1 MDTISTLAKIR
12 WALPAVTVFA
22 VALGMPFANAE
33 SAGAKSAGATSASRT
48 FMPDPQTYRGVQIA
62 VGATDSVG
70 PTSAVGDEE
79 IELSDEKKLSRWA
92 FVLRRTIARSGPSH
106 NARRVKKLATLTPD
120 GTAEMVLLLRR
131 HTDAEGAVWIK
142 VRLPMRPNNTTGW
155 VPRQH
160 LGRYRIVKTKLL
172 INTKTTRV
180 TLYRSGRRVW
190 SARIGV
196 GTRQNPTPTGN
207 FYVRSRL
214 IPVKKNSIYGIFA
227 FGLSAYSRTLSDWPG
242 GGMIGVH
249 GTNQPGLIPGRISHG
264 CVRLRNNNIK
274 RLKQLMSVGTPVEIK

>member
-1 MDTISTLAKIR
+1 MKTISTLAKIR
-12 WALPAVTVFA
+12 WMISVVAVLAAL
-22 VALGMPFANAE
+22 LGMPLANPGV
-33 SAGAKSAGATSASRT
+33 AGAKSGGAKSASKI
-48 FMPDPQTYRGVQIA
+48 FKPDPSAYRDATIA
-62 VGATDSVG
+62 AG
-70 PTSAVGDEE
+70 PTEAVGDQE
-79 IELSDEKKLSRWA
+79 IELSDEEKLSRWA
-92 FVLRRTIARSGPSH
+92 FVLRRTVARSAPSH
-106 NARRVKKLATLTPD
+106 TSRRVKKLSTMTPD
-120 GTAEMVLLLRR
+120 GTAELVLLLKR
-131 HTDAEGAVWIK
+131 HTDAEGGVWIQ

-172 INTKTTRV
+172 INTKTTRA
-180 TLYRSGRRVW
+180 TLYLSGKLVW

-196 GTRQNPTPTGN
+196 GTRQNPTPKGN

-214 IPVKKNSIYGIFA
+214 IPVEKNSIYGIFA

-264 CVRLRNNNIK
+264 CVRLKNNKIR